1 MIESQM
7 IARQLLAIILP
18 LTRAIAAEL
27 RQTDPSL
34 NSAHLGVL
42 AMLVE
47 RPCNLSELADYQGVS
62 LPTMSGSISRLEA
75 RGWVQRERSTDDRR
89 IVIIQLTPLGEQ
101 KLAEM
106 HEQVE
111 AYIGRLLE
119 STSPTE
125 RETLAEGLNVLQNLF
140 KII

>member
-1 MIESQM
+1 MIESNL

-18 LTRAIAAEL
+18 LTRAVASEL

-47 RPCNLSELADYQGVS
+47 RPCNLSELAEYQGVS

-75 RGWVQRERSTDDRR
+75 RGWVQRERSTQDRR
-89 IVIIQLTPLGEQ
+89 IVIIQLTPQGKL

-119 STSPTE
+119 STSPTD
-125 RETLAEGLNVLQNLF
+125 RETLAEGLSVLQKLF
-140 KII
+140 T